1 MVRTEED
8 AVVGLDVGGR
18 AFAVARA
25 TLLSAPAVSRLRGAV
40 EAVEAFVDDYNT
52 AAAAGHPAPR
62 VKQRLRDALELHGA
76 MMDIDVLA
84 HRVEHL
90 KRTRPTHG
98 DEEPAAAAVQTKCRC
113 VFIGALADC
122 TCEPRVD
129 CWVPEPPPPAA
140 AHSFPVPYATEHHNV
155 WSRCDVLL
163 WSGWVFI
170 PCPRVLLQTSLLL

>member
-1 MVRTEED
+1 MIRTEEG

-52 AAAAGHPAPR
+52 ATAPSS
-62 VKQRLRDALELHGA
+62 VLKQRLRDALELHGA

-98 DEEPAAAAVQTKCRC
+98 EEEPAAAAVQTKCRC

-122 TCEPRVD
+122 KCEPRVD
-129 CWVPEPPPPAA
+129 CWVPCHRTP
-140 AHSFPVPYATEHHNV
+140 
-155 WSRCDVLL
+155 
-163 WSGWVFI
+163 
-170 PCPRVLLQTSLLL
+170 